1 MDDRVQE
8 AAIESINRNFSEDT
22 LDDTVYFAN
31 ARMIAEEQD
40 RVQRAQAERMAALGR
55 LRKMN
60 NGEYIDR
67 ENRTVYKDNMFTE
80 KAAAD
85 EKDYGLAKELGFSRR
100 SWMTANEFL
109 ENDSKLK
116 NLRSMQESYL
126 RNGMAAEAEALEP
139 ERQVLEAEQA
149 RRIASLGANANKLGA
164 LTSARK
170 TGFEQFLNN
179 TGLAGLGNWI
189 YRKLAPQEDLDRTLN
204 PSAAE
209 GEAVKPLDSF
219 GTMPLEKRGAWE
231 NFKETFRRENIPLAG
246 NFMAIRDNV
255 KLAQAAQRLQLGEDY
270 YRATLRRQMPNAPE
284 QEIEILAGNAY
295 RNDRDSV
302 LSWNN
307 ERLEH
312 ERRGDT
318 WWGETAKTIGDSSAF
333 MTDLA
338 ASAAVTGGLASLA
351 GAGYKGAARLLSK
364 APMQAA
370 AQASEQAAKKTALQL
385 AREAMKASG
394 KDAASK
400 AAKHELFKQA
410 GKEALKEAGKQ
421 QLKWAPQTVVNGIAR
436 GTERY
441 AGETVQTDHAG
452 NVGFDTSV
460 EPGEKIL
467 SGVMDSGIENLSESS
482 GELIGLA
489 VPRWARKISGKVARK
504 ILPRVLSSA
513 GAKKL
518 EKTFRKMSGF
528 NGTLVEMAEER
539 VGDILRGTVGLNSN
553 EAIKERIYQE
563 WPTWRQVGQ
572 EYTSFLAQNGGTRLS
587 AGAIESLAKRLHR
600 EVIETAEEMRV
611 SPAEAGSASVAADDA
626 KGENGGAS
634 APESDLSDGADG
646 ADTETQDA
654 AADGAGDRRVP
665 TLTPISEL
673 GIDPQ
678 RFQFKSGAD
687 KKGVTRPLQGAFD
700 QRQARPLYVWEDKSG
715 KKYVVEGHHRLDLA
729 QRSGVRD
736 VLTYIDRESDGVTA
750 EQARTKGVW
759 QNIKDGK
766 GSIADFAD

>member
-1 MDDRVQE
+1 MSYEPLTKEPAALMDDRVQE
-8 AAIESINRNFSEDT
+8 AAIESINRNFSADT

-40 RVQRAQAERMAALGR
+40 RVQRAQAERMAAAGR

-80 KAAAD
+80 KALAD
-85 EKDYGLAKELGFSRR
+85 EKDYGLAKKLGFSRR

-116 NLRSMQESYL
+116 NLRSMQENYR
-126 RNGMAAEAEALEP
+126 RNGMVAEADAFEP
-139 ERQVLEAEQA
+139 ERQVLESEQA

-179 TGLAGLGNWI
+179 TGLAGLGNWM
-189 YRKLAPQEDLDRTLN
+189 YRKLAPQEALDRTLN

-209 GEAVKPLDSF
+209 GDAVKPLDSY

-231 NFKETFRRENIPLAG
+231 NFKETFRKENIPLVG
-246 NFMAIRDNV
+246 NFMAIGDNV
-255 KLAQAAQRLQLGEDY
+255 NLAQAAQRLQLGEDY
-270 YRATLRRQMPNAPE
+270 YRAALRKQMPNAPE
-284 QEIEILAGNAY
+284 QEIEILAANAH
-295 RNDRDSV
+295 RNDRDRV

-307 ERLEH
+307 ERLER

-318 WWGETAKTIGDSSAF
+318 WWGETAKTIGDSGAF

-338 ASAAVTGGLASLA
+338 ASAVVTGGLASI
-351 GAGYKGAARLLSK
+351 LSR
-364 APMQAA
+364 APAHVPV
-370 AQASEQAAKKTALQL
+370 QAAKKTALQL

-441 AGETVQTDHAG
+441 AGETVHADHAG
-452 NVGFDTSV
+452 NVGFDSSV
-460 EPGEKIL
+460 EPGEKLL

-489 VPRWARKISGKVARK
+489 VPRWARKISGKIARK
-504 ILPRVLSSA
+504 VLPRVLSGS
-513 GAKKL
+513 GARKL
-518 EKTFRKMSGF
+518 EKTFRKLSGF
-528 NGTLVEMAEER
+528 NGTLGEMAEER
-539 VGDILRGTVGLNSN
+539 VGDVLRGAVGLNSN

-563 WPTWRQVGQ
+563 WPTWRQLGQ
-572 EYTSFLAQNGGTRLS
+572 EFTSFLMQNGGTRLS

-600 EVIETAEEMRV
+600 EVLETAEEMRV
-611 SPAEAGSASVAADDA
+611 SPAEG
-626 KGENGGAS
+626 KYETGNMKYEMGEG
-634 APESDLSDGADG
+634 
-646 ADTETQDA
+646 A
-654 AADGAGDRRVP
+654 AADAGTRGSGAGAHANRAAADADTR
-665 TLTPISEL
+665 EE
-673 GIDPQ
+673 
-678 RFQFKSGAD
+678 SG
-687 KKGVTRPLQGAFD
+687 G
-700 QRQARPLYVWEDKSG
+700 
-715 KKYVVEGHHRLDLA
+715 
-729 QRSGVRD
+729 
-736 VLTYIDRESDGVTA
+736 
-750 EQARTKGVW
+750 
-759 QNIKDGK
+759 
-766 GSIADFAD
+766 